1 MFSQWNYSF
10 ILEKRFY
17 LHHINW
23 IPAYEHIRQT
33 SRLRLNLDLDRFWL
47 QWSQQTCFPTGL
59 LAKVSKNLFNQ
70 YRLIPVSQQ
79 IKMCDTWW
87 INLTLQQTYMSLK
100 CVYCIGQT
108 DVGIEKSLPSLLS
121 ENEPMICSVQH
132 LVSTHLID
140 FMSLHLQNNILWLNY
155 CQGFVRVER
164 ERKKYVRRKA
174 ISVMQA
180 YSGRA
185 AESSS
190 ASKCQ

>member
-1 MFSQWNYSF
+1 
-10 ILEKRFY
+10 
-17 LHHINW
+17 
-23 IPAYEHIRQT
+23 
-33 SRLRLNLDLDRFWL
+33 
-47 QWSQQTCFPTGL
+47 
-59 LAKVSKNLFNQ
+59 
-70 YRLIPVSQQ
+70 
-79 IKMCDTWW
+79 
-87 INLTLQQTYMSLK
+87 MSLK

-108 DVGIEKSLPSLLS
+108 DVGIEKSVPSLLS

-140 FMSLHLQNNILWLNY
+140 FMSLHLQNSLTFPNNILWLNY